1 MSAGMET
8 TKPKPNNRAMEGILQ
23 LLFGPTV
30 WLLHFMIIYAVQST
44 FCSFGAPAIKVL
56 SFDLVRFAAF
66 VITAL
71 ALGTIAAAMW
81 RIVPMN
87 PKPRLGD
94 QHGLAPFF
102 RNSARILCLLSAIAI
117 IWTSVPAFAVHSC
130 ASLR

>member
-1 MSAGMET
+1 
-8 TKPKPNNRAMEGILQ
+8 
-23 LLFGPTV
+23 V
-30 WLLHFMIIYAVQST
+30 HFMTIYAVQST

-66 VITAL
+66 VVTVL

-87 PKPRLGD
+87 PKTRLGD

-130 ASLR
+130 DPLR